1 MQPESNNSILGPSAP
16 KLTANFQV
24 QTRPEADGSGA
35 QFAEEFE
42 RAQKASGKTV
52 AEARHAESKRANEA
66 KEQRAGRKDTAESA
80 RTKAESGREQA
91 SAARSERSGKS
102 DRLHDELTAEDAQVG
117 HQGVGDQQVRRE
129 PIGEQHIFQRQTRGE
144 GEMAATDA
152 KASSSKSQQE
162 SGGPTNPSQQNFA
175 AAIGANAAGGKTAGH
190 GQTGTAAPAPTPS
203 VTAVVGPSTG
213 SQAGAGSEGQ
223 LGQRETASLGLNAN
237 ATASAE
243 APEAPDIMER
253 LIVER
258 EQRMEREASIL
269 RQFKAQLSPG
279 SREISMQLSPAA
291 LGRVNMTLALRE
303 GRFTATVRTETKE
316 AFEALEKQ
324 LPELQ
329 MALEGQGFEV
339 VNFDLEM
346 ASDFSATLA
355 TGRGDSSQALR
366 APSGA
371 SSLFTAELP
380 GATSARAM
388 QHKTQNNSAAQRG
401 GVDTWV

>member
-42 RAQKASGKTV
+42 RAQKASGKTA

-91 SAARSERSGKS
+91 SAARSDRGGKS
-102 DRLHDELTAEDAQVG
+102 DRLHDELTAEDAQVC

-129 PIGEQHIFQRQTRGE
+129 PMGEQHIFQRQTRGE

-152 KASSSKSQQE
+152 KASSSKQE
-162 SGGPTNPSQQNFA
+162 PGGPTNPSQQNFA
-175 AAIGANAAGGKTAGH
+175 AATGANAAGGKTAGH

-329 MALEGQGFEV
+329 MALEAQGFEV
-339 VNFDLEM
+339 GQFDGEL
-346 ASDFSATLA
+346 ASAPRAPVA
-355 TGRGDSSQALR
+355 TGGGASSQALR
-366 APSGA
+366 APIGA